1 MDAPVE
7 AVEATEAV
15 EAPTNV
21 DALPDATEPSSF
33 EASLEAAFASLDQ
46 PAAEPAAEP
55 EPAEE
60 PAAEPAA
67 EPEPE
72 PAAEP
77 EPVAEESVEQDT
89 GDQESE
95 DPLDSLTEDLTED
108 IGDDWTPKAANRF
121 KELKTE
127 LKTNRSELEQLRQQ
141 SKEYESKI
149 QELTGLVENKD
160 VEQLQSKL
168 AEYEQQQALSNLEQ
182 TQAYQEAVSEP
193 LAALV
198 EQADQIADKYEVDPD
213 ALVDIISLDDPQ
225 EQEEQLA
232 ELLPNASDRDKARIF
247 RIMEEVDPIIQ
258 RRVQLYQNADAALA
272 EAKQLEEQQQAAK
285 AAEQAQLRQNVT
297 KNVVERVQEKLPF
310 LKGIEGLD
318 MQAIQQKA
326 AETDPSVL
334 HPVDHAYNAVSAQ
347 VFPTVVR
354 QYLEMRKEVET
365 LTDRLAE
372 YEDAEP
378 AMSGQTKASSVT
390 GSGLSDDMTFEQRV
404 NAALGAV

>member
-7 AVEATEAV
+7 AALEPTESL
-15 EAPTNV
+15 ES
-21 DALPDATEPSSF
+21 LPDASEPTSF
-33 EASLEAAFASLDQ
+33 EASLEAAFANLDTVDT
-46 PAAEPAAEP
+46 PD
-55 EPAEE
+55 EE
-60 PAAEPAA
+60 PYEEPDEDSYEDSDE
-67 EPEPE
+67 EPDEEPD
-72 PAAEP
+72 
-77 EPVAEESVEQDT
+77 EEVQDT
-89 GDQESE
+89 
-95 DPLDSLTEDLTED
+95 DPIESLTEDL
-108 IGDDWTPKAANRF
+108 GDEWTPKAANRF

-182 TQAYQEAVSEP
+182 TQAYRQAVTEP
-193 LAALV
+193 LAVLV
-198 EQADQIADKYEVDPD
+198 EQADQIADKYEIDPD

-247 RIMEEVDPIIQ
+247 RIMEEIDPIIQ
-258 RRVQLYQNADAALA
+258 RRTSLYENADAALA
-272 EAKQLEEQQQAAK
+272 EAKHLEEQQKAAQ
-285 AAEQAQLRQNVT
+285 AAEQARLRQNVT
-297 KNVVERVQEKLPF
+297 RNVVERVQEKLPF

-318 MQAIQQKA
+318 MQTIQQKA
-326 AETDPSVL
+326 AATDPTVI
-334 HPVDHAYNAVSAQ
+334 HPVDHAYNAVSAL

-354 QYLEMRKEVET
+354 QYLETRKEVEA

-378 AMSGQTKASSVT
+378 AMSGQTRASSVT

>member
-7 AVEATEAV
+7 AAVEATEAE

-21 DALPDATEPSSF
+21 DALPDAAEPTSF
-33 EASLEAAFASLDQ
+33 EASLEAAFANLDQ
-46 PAAEPAAEP
+46 AP
-55 EPAEE
+55 
-60 PAAEPAA
+60 A

-72 PAAEP
+72 PEPEAEP
-77 EPVAEESVEQDT
+77 EPEPVTEESSEDVQDT
-89 GDQESE
+89 GNEVQESD
-95 DPLDSLTEDLTED
+95 DPIENLTED
-108 IGDDWTPKAANRF
+108 IGDEWTPKAANRF

-149 QELTGLVENKD
+149 QELTGLAENKD
-160 VEQLQSKL
+160 VEQLQERL
-168 AEYEQQQALSNLEQ
+168 VEYEQQQALSNLEQ
-182 TQAYQEAVSEP
+182 TQAYQQAVSQP
-193 LAALV
+193 LEALV
-198 EQADQIADKYEVDPD
+198 EQADQIADKYEVDSD
-213 ALVDIISLDDPQ
+213 ALIDVLSLDDPQ

-232 ELLPNASDRDKARIF
+232 ELLPNASDRDKAKIY
-247 RIMEEVDPIIQ
+247 RIMEDIDPIIQ
-258 RRVQLYQNADAALA
+258 RREQLYENADAALA
-272 EAKQLEEQQQAAK
+272 EAKQLEEQQQAAV
-285 AAEQAQLRQNVT
+285 AAEQAQLRQNIT
-297 KNVVERVQEKLPF
+297 KNVVERVQQKLPF

-318 MQAIQQKA
+318 MSAIQQKA
-326 AETDPSVL
+326 SETDPTVL

-354 QYLEMRKEVET
+354 QYLEMRKEVEA

-378 AMSGQTKASSVT
+378 AMSGQTKAPAAGAGV
-390 GSGLSDDMTFEQRV
+390 SDSASFEERV

>member
-7 AVEATEAV
+7 SALEPTESL
-15 EAPTNV
+15 ES
-21 DALPDATEPSSF
+21 LPDAAEPTSF
-33 EASLEAAFASLDQ
+33 EASLEAAFANLDTVDT
-46 PAAEPAAEP
+46 PD
-55 EPAEE
+55 EE
-60 PAAEPAA
+60 PYEEPDEDSYE
-67 EPEPE
+67 EPDEEPD
-72 PAAEP
+72 
-77 EPVAEESVEQDT
+77 EEVQDT
-89 GDQESE
+89 
-95 DPLDSLTEDLTED
+95 DPIESLTEDL
-108 IGDDWTPKAANRF
+108 GDEWTPKAANRF

-182 TQAYQEAVSEP
+182 TQAYRQAVTEP
-193 LAALV
+193 LAVLV
-198 EQADQIADKYEVDPD
+198 EQADQIADKYEIDPD

-247 RIMEEVDPIIQ
+247 RIMEEIDPIIQ
-258 RRVQLYQNADAALA
+258 RRASLYENADAALA
-272 EAKQLEEQQQAAK
+272 EAKHLEEQQNVAQ
-285 AAEQAQLRQNVT
+285 AAEQARLRQNVT
-297 KNVVERVQEKLPF
+297 RNVVERVQEKLPF

-318 MQAIQQKA
+318 MQTIQQKA
-326 AETDPSVL
+326 AATDPTVI
-334 HPVDHAYNAVSAQ
+334 HPVDHAYNAVSAL

-354 QYLEMRKEVET
+354 QYLETRKEVEA

-378 AMSGQTKASSVT
+378 AMSGQTRASSVT

>member
-46 PAAEPAAEP
+46 AP
-55 EPAEE
+55 
-60 PAAEPAA
+60 A

-72 PAAEP
+72 PAAEPEP

-89 GDQESE
+89 GNQESD
-95 DPLDSLTEDLTED
+95 DPIESLTEDL
-108 IGDDWTPKAANRF
+108 GDEWTPKAANRF

-182 TQAYQEAVSEP
+182 TQAYRQAVTEP
-193 LAALV
+193 LAVLV
-198 EQADQIADKYEVDPD
+198 EQADQIADKYEIDPD

-247 RIMEEVDPIIQ
+247 RIMEEIDPIIQ
-258 RRVQLYQNADAALA
+258 RRTSLYENADAALA
-272 EAKQLEEQQQAAK
+272 EAKHLEEQQLAAS
-285 AAEQAQLRQNVT
+285 AAEQAKLRQNVT
-297 KNVVERVQEKLPF
+297 RNVVERVQEKLPF

-318 MQAIQQKA
+318 MQAIQRKA
-326 AETDPSVL
+326 AETDPAAL
-334 HPVDHAYNAVSAQ
+334 HAVDHAYNAVSAQ
-347 VFPTVVR
+347 VFPTVIR
-354 QYLEMRKEVET
+354 QYLEMRKEVEL

-378 AMSGQTKASSVT
+378 AMSGQTKVSSVT
-390 GSGLSDDMTFEQRV
+390 GSGFSDNMSFEQRV
-404 NAALGAV
+404 NAALGAI

>member
-46 PAAEPAAEP
+46 APAEP
-55 EPAEE
+55 EP
-60 PAAEPAA
+60 EPAA

-72 PAAEP
+72 PEPAAEPEP

-89 GDQESE
+89 GDQES
-95 DPLDSLTEDLTED
+95 DPIEDLSED
-108 IGDDWTPKAANRF
+108 IGDDWTPKAAHRF

-182 TQAYQEAVSEP
+182 TQAYQTAVSEP

-258 RRVQLYQNADAALA
+258 RREQLYQNADEALA
-272 EAKQLEEQQQAAK
+272 EAKQLEEQQLAAN

-297 KNVVERVQEKLPF
+297 KNVVERVQQKLPF

-354 QYLEMRKEVET
+354 QYLEMRKEVES

-390 GSGLSDDMTFEQRV
+390 GSGLSDDMSFEQRV

>member
-1 MDAPVE
+1 MDAP
-7 AVEATEAV
+7 VEATEAV
-15 EAPTNV
+15 EPTNV
-21 DALPDATEPSSF
+21 DALPDAAEPTSF
-33 EASLEAAFASLDQ
+33 EASLEAAFANLN
-46 PAAEPAAEP
+46 AAEESA
-55 EPAEE
+55 
-60 PAAEPAA
+60 
-67 EPEPE
+67 PEPE
-72 PAAEP
+72 PVAEEPVAEEP
-77 EPVAEESVEQDT
+77 EPVAEESVEEVQDT
-89 GDQESE
+89 EIQDTEIQDTDPIES
-95 DPLDSLTEDLTED
+95 LTED
-108 IGDDWTPKAANRF
+108 IGEDWTPKAANRF

-182 TQAYQEAVSEP
+182 TQAYQQAVTDP

-213 ALVDIISLDDPQ
+213 ALIDIISLDDADA
-225 EQEEQLA
+225 QEEQLS
-232 ELLPNASDRDKARIF
+232 ELLPEASDRDKARIF

-258 RRVQLYQNADAALA
+258 RREQLYENAEAALA
-272 EAKQLEEQQQAAK
+272 EANNLEQQKAAAQ
-285 AAEQAQLRQNVT
+285 AAEQAQFRQNVT
-297 KNVVERVQEKLPF
+297 RNVVERVQQKLPF

-318 MQAIQQKA
+318 MEAIQQKA
-326 AETDPSVL
+326 SETDPSVL

-354 QYLEMRKEVET
+354 QYLEMRKEVEA

-390 GSGLSDDMTFEQRV
+390 GSGLTDDMTFEQRV

>member
-7 AVEATEAV
+7 AAVEATEAE

-21 DALPDATEPSSF
+21 DALPDAAEPTSF
-33 EASLEAAFASLDQ
+33 EASLEAAFANLDQ
-46 PAAEPAAEP
+46 AP
-55 EPAEE
+55 
-60 PAAEPAA
+60 A

-72 PAAEP
+72 PEPEPEAEPEP
-77 EPVAEESVEQDT
+77 EPVAEESSEEVQDT
-89 GDQESE
+89 GNEVQESD
-95 DPLDSLTEDLTED
+95 DPIENLTED
-108 IGDDWTPKAANRF
+108 IGDEWTPKAANRF

-149 QELTGLVENKD
+149 QELTGLAENKD
-160 VEQLQSKL
+160 VEQLQERL
-168 AEYEQQQALSNLEQ
+168 AQYEQQQALSNLEQ
-182 TQAYQEAVSEP
+182 TQAYQQAVSEP
-193 LAALV
+193 LEALV
-198 EQADQIADKYEVDPD
+198 EQADQIADKYEVDSD
-213 ALVDIISLDDPQ
+213 ALIDVLSLDDPQ

-247 RIMEEVDPIIQ
+247 RIMEDIDPIIQ
-258 RRVQLYQNADAALA
+258 RREQLYENADAALA
-272 EAKQLEEQQQAAK
+272 EAKQLEEQQQAVV
-285 AAEQAQLRQNVT
+285 AAEQAQLRENIT
-297 KNVVERVQEKLPF
+297 KNVVERVQQKLPF

-318 MQAIQQKA
+318 MSAIQQKA
-326 AETDPSVL
+326 SETDPTVL

-354 QYLEMRKEVET
+354 QYLEMRKEVES

-378 AMSGQTKASSVT
+378 AMSGQTKASAAS
-390 GSGLSDDMTFEQRV
+390 SGVPENGTFEERV
-404 NAALGAV
+404 AAALGAV

>member
-7 AVEATEAV
+7 SALEPTESL
-15 EAPTNV
+15 ES
-21 DALPDATEPSSF
+21 LPDAAEPTSF
-33 EASLEAAFASLDQ
+33 EASLEAAFANLDTVDT
-46 PAAEPAAEP
+46 PD
-55 EPAEE
+55 EE
-60 PAAEPAA
+60 PYEEPDEDSYE
-67 EPEPE
+67 EPDEEPD
-72 PAAEP
+72 
-77 EPVAEESVEQDT
+77 EEVQDT
-89 GDQESE
+89 
-95 DPLDSLTEDLTED
+95 DPIESLTEDL
-108 IGDDWTPKAANRF
+108 GDEWTPKAANRF

-182 TQAYQEAVSEP
+182 TQAYRQAVTEP
-193 LAALV
+193 LAVLV
-198 EQADQIADKYEVDPD
+198 EQADQIADKYEIDPD

-247 RIMEEVDPIIQ
+247 RIMEEIDPIIQ
-258 RRVQLYQNADAALA
+258 RRASLYENADAALA
-272 EAKQLEEQQQAAK
+272 EAKHLEEQQKAAQ
-285 AAEQAQLRQNVT
+285 AAEQARLRQNVT
-297 KNVVERVQEKLPF
+297 RNVVERVQEKLPF

-318 MQAIQQKA
+318 MQTIQQKA
-326 AETDPSVL
+326 AATDPTVI
-334 HPVDHAYNAVSAQ
+334 HPVDHAYNAVSAL

-354 QYLEMRKEVET
+354 QYLETRKEVEA

-378 AMSGQTKASSVT
+378 AMSGQTRASSVT

>member
-7 AVEATEAV
+7 AAVEATEAV

-21 DALPDATEPSSF
+21 DALPDAVEPTSF
-33 EASLEAAFASLDQ
+33 EATLEAAFANLDQ
-46 PAAEPAAEP
+46 APAEP
-55 EPAEE
+55 EPVAEE
-60 PAAEPAA
+60 PPAA

-72 PAAEP
+72 P
-77 EPVAEESVEQDT
+77 VAEESSEEVQDT
-89 GDQESE
+89 GNEVQESD
-95 DPLDSLTEDLTED
+95 DPIENLTED
-108 IGDDWTPKAANRF
+108 IGDEWTPKAANRF

-141 SKEYESKI
+141 SAEYESKI
-149 QELTGLVENKD
+149 QELTGLAENKD
-160 VEQLQSKL
+160 VEQLQERL

-182 TQAYQEAVSEP
+182 TQAYQQAVSQP
-193 LAALV
+193 LEALV
-198 EQADQIADKYEVDPD
+198 EQADQIADKYEVDSD
-213 ALVDIISLDDPQ
+213 ALIDVLSLDDPQ
-225 EQEEQLA
+225 EQEEQLS
-232 ELLPNASDRDKARIF
+232 ELMPNASDRDKAKIY
-247 RIMEEVDPIIQ
+247 RIMEDIDPILQ
-258 RRVQLYQNADAALA
+258 RREQLYENADAALH
-272 EAKQLEEQQQAAK
+272 EAKYLEEQQSAAT
-285 AAEQAQLRQNVT
+285 AAENAQLRQNIT

-318 MQAIQQKA
+318 MSAIQQKA
-326 AETDPSVL
+326 SETDPTVL

-354 QYLEMRKEVET
+354 QYLEMRKEVES

-378 AMSGQTKASSVT
+378 AMSGQTKAPAAGAGV
-390 GSGLSDDMTFEQRV
+390 SDSASFEERV

>member
-33 EASLEAAFASLDQ
+33 EASLEAAFANLDQ
-46 PAAEPAAEP
+46 APAEP
-55 EPAEE
+55 EP
-60 PAAEPAA
+60 EPAA

-89 GDQESE
+89 GEQES
-95 DPLDSLTEDLTED
+95 DPIEDLTED
-108 IGDDWTPKAANRF
+108 IGDDWTPKAAHRF

-182 TQAYQEAVSEP
+182 TQAYQTAVSEP

-258 RRVQLYQNADAALA
+258 RREQLYQNADAALA
-272 EAKQLEEQQQAAK
+272 EAKQLEEQQLAAN

-297 KNVVERVQEKLPF
+297 RNVVERVQQKLPF

-390 GSGLSDDMTFEQRV
+390 GSGLSDDMSFEQRV

>member
-7 AVEATEAV
+7 AAVEATEAV
-15 EAPTNV
+15 ESPIE
-21 DALPDATEPSSF
+21 ALPDASEPASF
-33 EASLEAAFASLDQ
+33 EASLEAAFANLGQ
-46 PAAEPAAEP
+46 AP
-55 EPAEE
+55 
-60 PAAEPAA
+60 A

-72 PAAEP
+72 PEPEPEAEPEP
-77 EPVAEESVEQDT
+77 EPVAEESSEEEQDT
-89 GDQESE
+89 GNEKQESD
-95 DPLDSLTEDLTED
+95 DPIENLTED
-108 IGDDWTPKAANRF
+108 IGDEWTPKAANRF

-149 QELTGLVENKD
+149 QELTGLAENKD
-160 VEQLQSKL
+160 VEQLQERL
-168 AEYEQQQALSNLEQ
+168 AQYEQQQALSNLEQ
-182 TQAYQEAVSEP
+182 TQAYQQAVSQP
-193 LAALV
+193 LEALV
-198 EQADQIADKYEVDPD
+198 EQADQIADKYEVDSD
-213 ALVDIISLDDPQ
+213 ALIDVLSLDDPQ

-247 RIMEEVDPIIQ
+247 RIMEDIDPIIQ
-258 RRVQLYQNADAALA
+258 RREQLYENADAALA
-272 EAKQLEEQQQAAK
+272 EAKQLEEQQSAAA
-285 AAEQAQLRQNVT
+285 AAEQAQLRQNIT
-297 KNVVERVQEKLPF
+297 KNVVEKVQEKLPF

-318 MQAIQQKA
+318 MSAIQKKTS
-326 AETDPSVL
+326 ETDPSVL

-354 QYLEMRKEVET
+354 QYLEMRKEVEA

-378 AMSGQTKASSVT
+378 AMSGQTKAPPAGAGV
-390 GSGLSDDMTFEQRV
+390 SDSASFEERV

>member
-46 PAAEPAAEP
+46 APAEP
-55 EPAEE
+55 EP
-60 PAAEPAA
+60 EPAA

-89 GDQESE
+89 GDQES
-95 DPLDSLTEDLTED
+95 DPIEDLSED

-182 TQAYQEAVSEP
+182 TQAYQTAVSEP

-258 RRVQLYQNADAALA
+258 RREQLYQNADAALA
-272 EAKQLEEQQQAAK
+272 EAKQLEEQQLAAN

-390 GSGLSDDMTFEQRV
+390 GSGLSDDMAFEQRV

>member
-46 PAAEPAAEP
+46 APAEP
-55 EPAEE
+55 EP
-60 PAAEPAA
+60 EPAA

-72 PAAEP
+72 PSTEP

-89 GDQESE
+89 GDQES
-95 DPLDSLTEDLTED
+95 DPIEDLSED

-168 AEYEQQQALSNLEQ
+168 AEYEHQQALSNLEQ
-182 TQAYQEAVSEP
+182 TQAYQTAVSEP

-213 ALVDIISLDDPQ
+213 ALVDVISLDDPQ

-258 RRVQLYQNADAALA
+258 RREQLYQNADAALA
-272 EAKQLEEQQQAAK
+272 EAKQLEEQQLAAN

-297 KNVVERVQEKLPF
+297 RNVVERVQQKLPF

-390 GSGLSDDMTFEQRV
+390 GSGLSDDMSFEQRV